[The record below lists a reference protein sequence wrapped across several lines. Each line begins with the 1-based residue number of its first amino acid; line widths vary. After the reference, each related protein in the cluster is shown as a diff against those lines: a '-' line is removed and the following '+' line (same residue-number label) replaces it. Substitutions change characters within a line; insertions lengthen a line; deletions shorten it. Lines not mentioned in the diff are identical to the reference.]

1 MSGYDYNE
9 LLGENIY
16 LGIAGYRYKMLEGS
30 LLPGY
35 LGATF
40 EVGNASSS
48 RDQLF
53 DEQILSG
60 SLYFGIDS
68 LIGPLYIG
76 VGMAEG
82 GRYLPFLTIGSI
94 FSRDSLTRRN

>member
-1 MSGYDYNE
+1 
-9 LLGENIY
+9 
-16 LGIAGYRYKMLEGS
+16 MLKS
-30 LLPGY
+30 SILPGY

-40 EVGNASSS
+40 EVGNTSSS
-48 RDQLF
+48 HDQLF
-53 DEQILSG
+53 DEQIYSG

-68 LIGPLYIG
+68 LIGPMYIG

-94 FSRDSLTRRN
+94 FSRNSLTRRY